1 MNAVRDLIAF
11 SLFWEIA
18 GVLVALVGGVF
29 ALTRYVVGKIERAFD
44 ARLDARLRAPT
55 FAMESIEA
63 IEQAASAR
71 VQAVEEDARRKVEE
85 LEQKKESAL
94 RANKQEHAQR
104 LAAQLQ
110 EIERLR
116 TRLEEAETERG
127 RLSGLSQELENAISA
142 PEPVYSGNSVSLSNG
157 YTLVVRYAGMYGA
170 LQAVEQW
177 GHAHNRR
184 PFIRYAW
191 WYQPDGSGTFASPDT
206 ERGFGATEEPFTL
219 EQLNASM
226 QQGRG
231 LRADRQPTL
240 QIGPIDLEWSIAGN
254 GMGYVYFGPYGNH
267 SDEYELAV
275 TNEVDI
281 TKVDGSLLNFFR
293 RSVPS

>member
-18 GVLVALVGGVF
+18 GVMVALVGGVF

-177 GHAHNRR
+177 G
-184 PFIRYAW
+184 
-191 WYQPDGSGTFASPDT
+191 
-206 ERGFGATEEPFTL
+206 
-219 EQLNASM
+219 M
-226 QQGRG
+226 
-231 LRADRQPTL
+231 
-240 QIGPIDLEWSIAGN
+240 PITD
-254 GMGYVYFGPYGNH
+254 
-267 SDEYELAV
+267 
-275 TNEVDI
+275 
-281 TKVDGSLLNFFR
+281 
-293 RSVPS
+293 VPS